1 MSEWREETF
10 LRGSINRLFNYW
22 RGSSRVAKQY
32 ESCYIARAEYTSGR
46 NVFISEDVILET
58 ACPDLITIED
68 RVSIGIRTIII
79 AHFRELNEG
88 VRIESDVFVGPGVI
102 ILPNV
107 VIGRG
112 AVVAA
117 GSVVT
122 RSVPPMTVV
131 QGNPA
136 VPVARCGVPLGPDVT
151 QKEFSRQ
158 LRPLA
163 FARQD
168 QSGRIEAHAR
178 ETSRTRKIRYEA
190 RRPPYW

>member
-1 MSEWREETF
+1 MREWRKETF
-10 LRGSINRLFNYW
+10 LRGSINRVFQLLARIVPGAETIRVMLHRA
-22 RGSSRVAKQY
+22 RGVH
-32 ESCYIARAEYTSGR
+32 IGR

-68 RVSIGIRTIII
+68 RASIGIRTVIIG
-79 AHFRELNEG
+79 HFRELMQG
-88 VRIESDVFVGPGVI
+88 VRIESDAFVGPGVI

-122 RSVPPMTVV
+122 RSVPPMTFV

-136 VPVARCGVPLGPDVT
+136 VPVARCGIPLRPDVT
-151 QKEFSRQ
+151 MKEFSRQ
-158 LRPLA
+158 LKPLA
-163 FARQD
+163 VNVRDPKRQ
-168 QSGRIEAHAR
+168 S
-178 ETSRTRKIRYEA
+178 
-190 RRPPYW
+190 

>member
-1 MSEWREETF
+1 MKEWREETIW
-10 LRGSINRLFNYW
+10 RGSINRLFQLMARILPGGGTIRIMLQRA
-22 RGSSRVAKQY
+22 RGVHIGS
-32 ESCYIARAEYTSGR
+32 

-68 RVSIGIRTIII
+68 RAWIGIRTIVI
-79 AHFRELNEG
+79 AHFRELSEG
-88 VRIESDVFVGPGVI
+88 VRIESDSFVGPGVV

-136 VPVARCGVPLGPDVT
+136 VPVALCGVPLGPDVT
-151 QKEFSRQ
+151 QKEFSRR
-158 LRPLA
+158 LKPLPV
-163 FARQD
+163 
-168 QSGRIEAHAR
+168 R
-178 ETSRTRKIRYEA
+178 ETGPKRQA
-190 RRPPYW
+190 